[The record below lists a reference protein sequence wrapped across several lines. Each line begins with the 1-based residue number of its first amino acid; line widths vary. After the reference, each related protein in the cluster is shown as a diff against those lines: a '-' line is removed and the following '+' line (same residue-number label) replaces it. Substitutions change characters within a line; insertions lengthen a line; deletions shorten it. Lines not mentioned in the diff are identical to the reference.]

1 MRELRGPAA
10 NTPSIALAI
19 APHHASTQ
27 RTQVGGLTHWPLR
40 WLNQGELRHLLCRA
54 SGLGP
59 HSGPMSL
66 DRRLLSETLKNNKKL
81 NLANSSHVYARCR
94 RRCEDRNILY
104 R

>member
-66 DRRLLSETLKNNKKL
+66 DRRLLSETLKTTM
-81 NLANSSHVYARCR
+81 SHKPCKQFTCLRPMPQKM
-94 RRCEDRNILY
+94 
-104 R
+104 